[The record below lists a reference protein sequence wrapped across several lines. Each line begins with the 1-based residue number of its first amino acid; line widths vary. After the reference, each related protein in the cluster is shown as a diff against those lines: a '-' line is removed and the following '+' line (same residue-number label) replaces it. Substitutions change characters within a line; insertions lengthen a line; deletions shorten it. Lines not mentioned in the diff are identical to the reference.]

1 MNVSPVFVILMG
13 MGVTFV
19 GLTTLI
25 LLVTLMGK
33 ACSAVKKSA
42 PVAAAPAAENIP
54 AADKGA
60 LIAAVS
66 AAIAEDLGTDVN
78 AFRIVSMKRVA

>member
-33 ACSAVKKSA
+33 VCGAAKKPA
-42 PVAAAPAAENIP
+42 PAAAAPAEAIP

-66 AAIAEDLGTDVN
+66 AAIAEELGTDVN

>member
-33 ACSAVKKSA
+33 VCGAAKKPA
-42 PVAAAPAAENIP
+42 PVAAAPAAEIP

-66 AAIAEDLGTDVN
+66 AAIAEELGTDVN

>member
-33 ACSAVKKSA
+33 VCGAVKKSA
-42 PVAAAPAAENIP
+42 PVSAAPAVEVP
-54 AADKGA
+54 VGDKGA

-66 AAIAEDLGTDVN
+66 AAIAEDLGADVN
-78 AFRIVSMKRVA
+78 AFRIVSMKRIA

>member
-33 ACSAVKKSA
+33 VCGAVKKPA
-42 PVAAAPAAENIP
+42 PVAAAPAAESIP

-66 AAIAEDLGTDVN
+66 AAIAEDLGTDVS

>member
-33 ACSAVKKSA
+33 VCGAAKKPA
-42 PVAAAPAAENIP
+42 PAAAAAPAEAIP

-66 AAIAEDLGTDVN
+66 AAIAEELGTDVN

>member
-1 MNVSPVFVILMG
+1 MNVSPAFVILMG

-33 ACSAVKKSA
+33 VCGAMKKPA
-42 PVAAAPAAENIP
+42 PVAAPVAEAIP

-66 AAIAEDLGTDVN
+66 AAIAEELGTDVN